1 MLTAR
6 QQPMLQYA
14 ANSLPKIQA
23 SSLCADRSFPM
34 ARVIA
39 TSISDSIIRACTFTS
54 GKGIKSVISS
64 LVRSTCPSRPHRHV
78 LPYTPRVD
86 YIEMTALGQ
95 RHHLELIV
103 VDQENG
109 DFT

>member
-14 ANSLPKIQA
+14 ANPKVQA
-23 SSLCADRSFPM
+23 SSLCANRSM
-34 ARVIA
+34 TRVIA
-39 TSISDSIIRACTFTS
+39 TSISDSIVRACAFKS
-54 GKGIKSVISS
+54 RKSIKSVTSS
-64 LVRSTCPSRPHRHV
+64 LVRSTCRSRPHRHV